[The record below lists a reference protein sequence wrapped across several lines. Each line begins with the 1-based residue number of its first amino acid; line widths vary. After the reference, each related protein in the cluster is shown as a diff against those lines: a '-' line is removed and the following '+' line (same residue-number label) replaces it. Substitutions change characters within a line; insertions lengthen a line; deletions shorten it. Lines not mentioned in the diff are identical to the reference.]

1 MTTGRKANPKAADS
15 VAEETKVHAKAGKSQ
30 SKSPV
35 PNSNKKGGKFE
46 SAPEQLL
53 QVRGRTKQSAQA
65 QTPNPAEKGKA
76 RAGTAVSVASKKSGG
91 AKQPSKSPAAKSTER
106 SAKKPGKKSN
116 AKQVQPEN
124 SSNDEEESKVQ
135 PVPPRGKSKKPHSK
149 CVNTH
154 LIGLT
159 AEKKPIAGKKGAMSM
174 TEEKPKGRFGKI
186 VEKPEGL
193 QPTRPLTGYI
203 FFSNEEVPRFV
214 TSQGCSHKEA
224 MKLAGAKWGEL
235 TAEQKAPYQ
244 KKYEQDKL
252 R

>member
-1 MTTGRKANPKAADS
+1 
-15 VAEETKVHAKAGKSQ
+15 
-30 SKSPV
+30 
-35 PNSNKKGGKFE
+35 
-46 SAPEQLL
+46 
-53 QVRGRTKQSAQA
+53 
-65 QTPNPAEKGKA
+65 
-76 RAGTAVSVASKKSGG
+76 VSVASKKSGG
-91 AKQPSKSPAAKSTER
+91 AKQPSKSPAPKSTER

-116 AKQVQPEN
+116 AKVAEPEN
-124 SSNDEEESKVQ
+124 SSDDEEESKVQ
-135 PVPPRGKSKKPHSK
+135 PVPPKGKGKKPQSK
-149 CVNTH
+149 FVNTH

-159 AEKKPIAGKKGAMSM
+159 AEKKPNAGKKGAMSM

-186 VEKPEGL
+186 VEKPDGL

-203 FFSNEEVPRFV
+203 FFSNEEVPKFV